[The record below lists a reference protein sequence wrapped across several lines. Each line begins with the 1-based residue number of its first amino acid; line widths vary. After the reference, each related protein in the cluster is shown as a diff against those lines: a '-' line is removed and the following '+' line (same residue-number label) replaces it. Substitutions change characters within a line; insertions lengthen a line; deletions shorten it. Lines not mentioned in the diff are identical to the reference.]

1 MFGIIQ
7 GNPQNLSDV
16 EEFIEFINHPS
27 EDLRDFFDNENDIF
41 IGRAPGRLDVMG
53 GIADYSG
60 SLVLEMPIAEATLT
74 ALQKTDE
81 KKLKIVSLSD
91 HENLL
96 FEMKFAEFES
106 GDEPISYDEVRVY
119 FSQKTEDHWASYV
132 AGVFLVLMREK
143 KFRFSQGAKILIS
156 SKVPHGKGVSSSA
169 ALEVSTMQAVTTAFG
184 IELSGK
190 ETAILCQR
198 VENLIVGAP
207 CGVMD
212 QMTSACGE
220 ENRLMAM
227 LCQPAELQESIK
239 IPDEIEFWGIDSG
252 VRHAV
257 VGADYGS
264 VRVGAFMGFR
274 IIAEIAG
281 LKIENP
287 EKNRVSIEDL
297 RWNNSLSNVTPSEFE
312 QYFADKI
319 PEKIGGREFLQK
331 YHGTTDAVTQINGEK
346 VYFVKKPT
354 AHAVYEHFRVRT
366 FGEILKSGLNENKL
380 NLLGELMFQS
390 HASYA
395 ACGLCEKG
403 TNFLV
408 ELIRQ
413 DNGKNLFGAKITGGG
428 SGGTVAV
435 LARRGSE
442 NKIKKI
448 VERYEKETN
457 LKSYI
462 FKDSS
467 PGAFEFGTLRLR
479 NFL

>member
-1 MFGIIQ
+1 MFGIIA
-7 GNPQNLSDV
+7 GNSQNLSDV

-27 EDLRDFFDNENDIF
+27 EDLRDFFDNESDIF

-91 HENLL
+91 NGNLL
-96 FEMKFAEFES
+96 FEMKLAEFEN
-106 GDEPISYDEVRVY
+106 GDEPISYEKARAY
-119 FSQKTEDHWASYV
+119 FSQNAEDHWASYV
-132 AGVFLVLMREK
+132 AGVFCVLMREK

-156 SKVPHGKGVSSSA
+156 SKIPLGKGVSSSA
-169 ALEVSTMQAVTTAFG
+169 ALEVSTMQAVSAAFA
-184 IELSGK
+184 IELNGK
-190 ETAILCQR
+190 ETAILCQK

-220 ENRLMAM
+220 ENRLMSM

-252 VRHAV
+252 IRHAV
-257 VGADYGS
+257 LGADYSS
-264 VRVGAFMGFR
+264 VRVGTFMGFR
-274 IIAEIAG
+274 ITAEIAG
-281 LKIENP
+281 LKIENFA
-287 EKNRVSIEDL
+287 ENRVKIKDL
-297 RWNNSLSNVTPSEFE
+297 RWNNSLSNITPSEFE

-331 YHGTTDAVTQINGEK
+331 YYGTTDSVTKIDAEK

-354 AHAVYEHFRVRT
+354 AHAVYENFRVRT
-366 FGEILKSGLNENKL
+366 FAEILKSELNENKL

-403 TNFLV
+403 TSLLV
-408 ELIRQ
+408 ELVRQ
-413 DNGKNLFGAKITGGG
+413 NNRQILFGAKITGGG
-428 SGGTVAV
+428 SGGTVAI
-435 LARRGSE
+435 LAKRGGE
-442 NKIKKI
+442 EEIKKI
-448 VERYEKETN
+448 VERYESETN

-462 FKDSS
+462 FKNSS
-467 PGAFEFGTLRLR
+467 PGALEFGTLTLR
-479 NFL
+479 NIL

>member
-1 MFGIIQ
+1 MFGVIE
-7 GNPQNLSDV
+7 GNPKNLSDV
-16 EEFIEFINHPS
+16 EEFIEFINHPLK
-27 EDLRDFFDNENDIF
+27 DLRDFFDNESDIF

-60 SLVLEMPIAEATLT
+60 SLVLEMPIAEAALA

-81 KKLKIVSLSD
+81 KKLKIVSFSAD
-91 HENLL
+91 ENLL
-96 FEMKFAEFES
+96 FEMNLAEFES
-106 GDEPISYDEVRVY
+106 EDEPISYAKAREY
-119 FSQKTEDHWASYV
+119 FSQKAEDHWASYV

-156 SKVPHGKGVSSSA
+156 SKVPPGKGVSSSA
-169 ALEVSTMQAVTTAFG
+169 ALEVSTMQAVTAAFG
-184 IELSGK
+184 IEFSGK
-190 ETAILCQR
+190 ETAILCQK

-212 QMTSACGE
+212 QMTSACGK

-227 LCQPAELQESIK
+227 VCQPAELQESVK

-257 VGADYGS
+257 GGEDYGS

-274 IIAEIAG
+274 IIAEIVG
-281 LKIENP
+281 LKIENL
-287 EKNRVSIEDL
+287 EENRVRIEDL

-319 PEKIGGREFLQK
+319 PEKISGREFLQK
-331 YHGTTDAVTQINGEK
+331 YHGTTDAVTQIDGEK

-366 FGEILKSGLNENKL
+366 FAEILKSGLNENKL

-403 TNFLV
+403 TNLLV
-408 ELIRQ
+408 ELARQ
-413 DNGKNLFGAKITGGG
+413 DNGENLFGAKITGGG

-435 LARRGSE
+435 LTRRGSE
-442 NKIKKI
+442 NEIKKI

-457 LKSYI
+457 LKSEI

-467 PGAFEFGTLRLR
+467 SGAFEFGTLRLR
-479 NFL
+479 NIL

>member
-1 MFGIIQ
+1 MFRIIE
-7 GNPQNLSDV
+7 GNPKNLSDV
-16 EEFIEFINHPS
+16 EEFIKFINRPS
-27 EDLRDFFDNENDIF
+27 ENFRDFFDDENDIF
-41 IGRAPGRLDVMG
+41 IGRVPGRLDVMG

-60 SLVLEMPIAEATLT
+60 SLVLEMPTAEATLT
-74 ALQKTDE
+74 ALQKTVE
-81 KKLKIVSLSD
+81 RTLKIFSLSD
-91 HENLL
+91 HGNLL
-96 FEMKFAEFES
+96 FEMKLAEFES
-106 GDEPISYDEVRVY
+106 GGEPIFYDKAREY
-119 FSQKTEDHWASYV
+119 FSQKAEDHWASYV

-156 SKVPHGKGVSSSA
+156 SKVPRGKGVSSSA
-169 ALEVSTMQAVTTAFG
+169 ALEVSTMQAVAAAFG

-190 ETAILCQR
+190 ETANLCQK
-198 VENLIVGAP
+198 VENLIVGAA

-212 QMTSACGE
+212 QMTSACGV

-227 LCQPAELQESIK
+227 LCQPAELQAPIK

-274 IIAEIAG
+274 IISEIAG
-281 LKIENP
+281 LKIENL
-287 EKNRVSIEDL
+287 EENRVKIEDL
-297 RWNNSLSNVTPSEFE
+297 RWNNSLSNVMPSEFE

-319 PEKIGGREFLQK
+319 PEKISGREFLQK
-331 YHGTTDAVTQINGEK
+331 YHGTTDAVTKIEPEK
-346 VYFVKKPT
+346 VYSVKKPT
-354 AHAVYEHFRVRT
+354 AHAVYEHFRVRA
-366 FGEILKSGLNENKL
+366 FAEILKSGLNENKL

-395 ACGLCEKG
+395 ACGLCERG
-403 TNFLV
+403 TNLLV
-408 ELIRQ
+408 ELVRQ
-413 DNGKNLFGAKITGGG
+413 DNGENLFGAKITGGG

-435 LARRGSE
+435 LASRGSE
-442 NKIKKI
+442 NEIKKI
-448 VERYEKETN
+448 VERYEAETN
-457 LKSYI
+457 LNSYI

-479 NFL
+479 NIL